1 VHECAKRMNVLRVHD
16 VGLACLESFF
26 KPFGLNVVSVP
37 AQEAIP
43 GSHWGDEEAGLI
55 RHSLYARDDTPVH
68 SVFHEACHWLLMSQE
83 RRDAL
88 HTNAGGS
95 MAEENA
101 VCYLQIVLSE
111 HLDVMGK
118 ARMLQDMDTW
128 GYTFRMGSAQKWFEQ
143 DADDAREFL
152 LANPFVTQFDLHIP

>member
-1 VHECAKRMNVLRVHD
+1 
-16 VGLACLESFF
+16 
-26 KPFGLNVVSVP
+26 
-37 AQEAIP
+37 
-43 GSHWGDEEAGLI
+43 
-55 RHSLYARDDTPVH
+55 
-68 SVFHEACHWLLMSQE
+68 MSPE

-118 ARMLQDMDTW
+118 ARMLQDMDAW
-128 GYTFRMGSAQKWFEQ
+128 GYSFRLGSAQKWFEQ

-152 LANPFVTQFDLHIP
+152 LANAFVNQFDLHIP